1 MQDIAVLP
9 AEKEKSL
16 TENKRWLNLSKHLG
30 DEIALLKVNGIR
42 QNIQLVFILLLGIMN
57 PILETACWFKWHV
70 PSYYSSVAA
79 MWACGE
85 LPATRCLEEWFF

>member
-42 QNIQLVFILLLGIMN
+42 QNITAGFHSAVGDHEPDSWNSLLI
-57 PILETACWFKWHV
+57 
-70 PSYYSSVAA
+70 
-79 MWACGE
+79 
-85 LPATRCLEEWFF
+85 